1 MTQSDNKI
9 KGKFYPLQH
18 EEWLHSINQLTHAEL
33 KVLYYLRSLDP
44 YNNGIDL
51 TPAQIAKDLS
61 TPEHPVHRSTVGRA
75 LKSLDTKS
83 FINLELIQVQ
93 VKVNPKGFHVATSQQ
108 SCDDTTQVATPQH
121 KLSPRNTSCDT
132 ATQVATPQHPP
143 SETLSEQESQISKIY
158 KTYKDFKDSLS
169 QDEREKFLKFVRGK
183 IKDFQRP
190 INDVEGWL
198 ASENQAGI
206 NRWQAYYPKFQK
218 EVGEAIASSQS
229 WENHPKYQE
238 WLNLLQTKGM
248 AFYKVD
254 ELDYGDGEIVHFGTS
269 EDRDEREAFANWAKA
284 NNKMDFN
291 GRRQLSRQVLIG
303 EGEL

>member
-1 MTQSDNKI
+1 MTQTNSKI

-18 EEWLHSINQLTHAEL
+18 HEWLRACRELTPSQRD
-33 KVLYYLRSLDP
+33 VLYYIRTLDP
-44 YNNGIDL
+44 HNNGIDINC
-51 TPAQIAKDLS
+51 AEIARQLS
-61 TPEHPVHRSTVGRA
+61 GAKKVHRETVSRA
-75 LKSLDTKS
+75 IKVLEEKGFIDTE
-83 FINLELIQVQ
+83 ILAVR
-93 VKVNPKGFHVATSQQ
+93 VKVKPKGLLCHRDDEITHRDEEITQGVTRSRTVIATHPSKPETIATS
-108 SCDDTTQVATPQH
+108 
-121 KLSPRNTSCDT
+121 TSCF
-132 ATQVATPQHPP
+132 P
-143 SETLSEQESQISKIY
+143 KIY

-169 QDEREKFLKFVRGK
+169 QDEREKFLKFVREK

-206 NRWQAYYPKFQK
+206 NRWQAYYSMFRK
-218 EVGEAIASSQS
+218 EVGEALTPSQN

-291 GRRQLSRQVLIG
+291 GRRQLPRQVLIG
-303 EGEL
+303 EGKL